1 MKTQRKA
8 LPFELKA
15 ASDAGEFR
23 AVFATFNVIDHDGD
37 VTRPGAFK
45 DGTEVIIGSWGHKTA
60 DLPVGKGAIRVTDSE
75 AAVEGTFFLDT
86 QPGKDTYQTVKNLGA
101 MGEWSYV
108 YAPTKFS
115 YGEHAGTQV
124 RFLEEIKVFS
134 VDPVLAGAGIDTRTT
149 DIKSLS
155 RDLTFLEHSEEI
167 DELLQD
173 YLGRVKE
180 RSALRAKEGR
190 MMSQANMDRLMRISE
205 SMRASSTALDELMA
219 DMKPPK
225 QTELVTEFLRFQR
238 IRAGLPA

>member
-60 DLPVGKGAIRVTDSE
+60 DLPVGKGVIRVNDSE
-75 AAVEGTFFLDT
+75 AAVEGAFFLDT

-108 YAPTKFS
+108 FS
-115 YGEHAGTQV
+115 VLKSSFGQFDGRDV
-124 RFLEEIKVFS
+124 RFLEDMKVYS
-134 VDPVLAGAGIDTRTT
+134 IDPVLAGAGINTRTE
-149 DIKSLS
+149 DVKSLGFVEHGEEMKS
-155 RDLTFLEHSEEI
+155 ALEE
-167 DELLQD
+167 
-173 YLGRVKE
+173 YLARVKE
-180 RSALRAKEGR
+180 RTAVRGTEGR
-190 MMSQANMDRLMRISE
+190 SLSAANVASLGELAE
-205 SMRASSTALDELMA
+205 SLKNLLGELGQLVQ
-219 DMKPPK
+219 PEPK
-225 QTELVTEFLRFQR
+225 QTELIAREFVRYQHIL
-238 IRAGLPA
+238 AGLPA